1 MADLDSPSVHKFF
14 GSINKN
20 MQTILS
26 ARDPDAVWNTEVE
39 RYAKISPDKFF
50 FTRL

>member
-14 GSINKN
+14 GSINRN

-26 ARDPDAVWNTEVE
+26 AREPDAVWNPEVE
-39 RYAKISPDKFF
+39 RYAKNFP
-50 FTRL
+50 